1 MQYANVVFY
10 GDNVDKIVE
19 DKIYQ
24 KSNTYT
30 YNNSN
35 EYKIKKGDVV
45 LVRVNM
51 NGYSIAKIVDV
62 FDENDYENKSNF
74 ADKESTKSIIGLI
87 DVSNVQTKYKIERK
101 LEEMDRLIEQKYK
114 QMNKLML
121 LEQMAKSD
129 ESFNQLLSEYKELL
143 MRK

>member
-30 YNNSN
+30 YNNAN
-35 EYKIKKGDVV
+35 EYKIKKGDIV

-51 NGYSIAKIVDV
+51 NGYSIAKIIDV
-62 FDENDYENKSNF
+62 FDESEYENKSGF
-74 ADKESTKSIIGLI
+74 ADIGSTKSIIGLV
-87 DVSNVQTKYKIERK
+87 DVGNIQTKYKIERK

-121 LEQMAKSD
+121 LEQVAKSD

-143 MRK
+143 MKK